1 MVKANAAARNRQ
13 GANGEFL
20 MGKPTRQEFEEALEE
35 AKRMREQGADPHHV
49 AKALLN
55 MNYQRGFLAEVLHAA
70 ENYLQSG
77 MAEREHTL
85 LVKAIEKAREVDDQG
100 AHRERPALGL

>member
-1 MVKANAAARNRQ
+1 
-13 GANGEFL
+13 
-20 MGKPTRQEFEEALEE
+20 MGKPTEEELGVALKE
-35 AKRMREQGADPHHV
+35 AQRMREQGEDPHHV

-55 MNYQRGFLAEVLHAA
+55 LNYRNGFLIGVLHAA

-77 MAEREHTL
+77 MAEKEHTQ
-85 LVKAIEKAREVDDQG
+85 LVIALDKAREADDLG

>member
-1 MVKANAAARNRQ
+1 
-13 GANGEFL
+13 
-20 MGKPTRQEFEEALEE
+20 MGKPTKEELGEALKE
-35 AKRMREQGADPHHV
+35 AQRMREQGEDPHHV

-55 MNYQRGFLAEVLHAA
+55 MNYQSGFLGEVLQAA

-85 LVKAIEKAREVDDQG
+85 LVKAIEKARAVDDLG
-100 AHRERPALGL
+100 AHRARPALGL

>member
-1 MVKANAAARNRQ
+1 
-13 GANGEFL
+13 
-20 MGKPTRQEFEEALEE
+20 MGKPTEEELGEALKE
-35 AKRMREQGADPHHV
+35 AQRMREQGEDPHHV

-55 MNYQRGFLAEVLHAA
+55 LNYQSGILIGVLHAA

-77 MAEREHTL
+77 MAEREHTE
-85 LVKAIEKAREVDDQG
+85 LVIALDKAREADDLG

>member
-1 MVKANAAARNRQ
+1 
-13 GANGEFL
+13 
-20 MGKPTRQEFEEALEE
+20 MGKPTKEELADALKE
-35 AKRMREQGADPHHV
+35 AQRMREQGEDPHHI

-55 MNYQRGFLAEVLHAA
+55 INYQSSFLGEVLRAA

-85 LVKAIEKAREVDDQG
+85 LVKAIEKARAVDDLG
-100 AHRERPALGL
+100 AHRSRPSLGL

>member
-1 MVKANAAARNRQ
+1 MKANAAAPNKQ
-13 GANGEFL
+13 GPNGENL
-20 MGKPTRQEFEEALEE
+20 MGKPTSQELEEALQE
-35 AKRMREQGADPHHV
+35 AKRMREQGDDPHHV

-55 MNYQRGFLAEVLHAA
+55 MNYQRGFLDEVLHAA

>member
-1 MVKANAAARNRQ
+1 
-13 GANGEFL
+13 
-20 MGKPTRQEFEEALEE
+20 MGKPTEEELEDALKE
-35 AKRMREQGADPHHV
+35 AQRMREQGEDPHCV

-55 MNYQRGFLAEVLHAA
+55 MNYQSGFLSDVLKAA

-85 LVKAIEKAREVDDQG
+85 LIKAIEKARGVDDLG
-100 AHRERPALGL
+100 AHRERPTLGL

>member
-1 MVKANAAARNRQ
+1 
-13 GANGEFL
+13 
-20 MGKPTRQEFEEALEE
+20 MGKPTEEEFGEALKE
-35 AKRMREQGADPHHV
+35 AQRMREQGEDPHHV

-55 MNYQRGFLAEVLHAA
+55 LNYQSGFLIGVLQAA

-77 MAEREHTL
+77 MAESEHTQ
-85 LVKAIEKAREVDDQG
+85 LVKALEKVRAADDLG

>member
-1 MVKANAAARNRQ
+1 
-13 GANGEFL
+13 
-20 MGKPTRQEFEEALEE
+20 MGKPTQEELEEALQE
-35 AKRMREQGADPHHV
+35 ARRLREQGKDAHHL

-55 MNYQRGFLAEVLHAA
+55 LHYQNGFLRGVLHAA

-77 MAEREHTL
+77 LGETEHTQ
-85 LVKAIEKAREVDDQG
+85 LVKAVEKARAVDDVT

>member
-1 MVKANAAARNRQ
+1 
-13 GANGEFL
+13 
-20 MGKPTRQEFEEALEE
+20 MGKPTQQELAGALQEAQ
-35 AKRMREQGADPHHV
+35 RMREQGEDPHCV

-55 MNYQRGFLAEVLHAA
+55 LNYQSGFLVNVLQAA

-77 MAEREHTL
+77 MAEREHAE
-85 LVKAIEKAREVDDQG
+85 LVRAIEKYRAVDDIG